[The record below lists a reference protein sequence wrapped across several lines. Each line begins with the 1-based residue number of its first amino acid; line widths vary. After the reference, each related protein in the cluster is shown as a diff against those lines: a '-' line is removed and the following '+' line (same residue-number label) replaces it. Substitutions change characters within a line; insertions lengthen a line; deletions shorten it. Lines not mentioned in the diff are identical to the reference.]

1 MSGVRSYNFISSI
14 LERLRTHHTQNLFD
28 TRSAS
33 DARQRL
39 DIMRGKS
46 SLIILQNR
54 VPRSLKSTFFSIF
67 SKKNCQTFGG
77 FGKRSYLCTRFRE
90 ATGVKSSD
98 AFLCSLFET
107 RNSIFDR
114 LRTEY
119 KTSSAQHI
127 IYIIYGCCAQATKS
141 FLLYEET

>member
-46 SLIILQNR
+46 SPMIVQNR
-54 VPRSLKSTFFSIF
+54 VPRSPKSTFFQF
-67 SKKNCQTFGG
+67 SRKKIVKHLVGSEKGRTFALAFQNGG
-77 FGKRSYLCTRFRE
+77 IKTRSLTDCEQNTRQAAR
-90 ATGVKSSD
+90 
-98 AFLCSLFET
+98 
-107 RNSIFDR
+107 R
-114 LRTEY
+114 
-119 KTSSAQHI
+119 HI
-127 IYIIYGCCAQATKS
+127 I
-141 FLLYEET
+141 